1 MSLNYEFINNVD
13 PLVKAE
19 IQRRE
24 NVYWPS
30 GHIDNEALTW
40 NYQKTAYLTM
50 RAVNVKKIY
59 EQEGSNLP
67 NSPSTSTQN
76 AVQGKTLDWRK
87 STLEET
93 LANFDYNDAERT
105 QIGEEVTVIST
116 MINPSAPILDLYN
129 DKGTIKGAVI
139 NSAEISSDGTY
150 GSILRTTV
158 NFTVFDRFEL
168 DRYIDNFL
176 RPGRDIELEYGW
188 TVNDNI
194 KQNHGKIRG
203 TVYNFNFSA
212 KADGSWDCTLNALG
226 PSSMTYGFGLDQQG
240 TNKPDAD
247 WIDSPKGKTLA
258 EVFKTIID
266 TTDKDEASDVIVTGN
281 CKKRSIATSYH
292 ILKPTSTINN
302 TGFNEIY
309 SYTYK
314 LPLARELTI
323 SGIFNVIGA
332 YYTGF
337 IYGISGMG
345 KAAASNNKNSKIDDT
360 LVSTPYMSLRD
371 LINLINLTIVN
382 STKISIPLYT
392 FNAFNKAGSILE
404 EEVCNAELNE
414 YLKGVGPSN
423 LSKFVFSTQINGANS
438 PRLDFNIGESF
449 TPPIK
454 RGGLTT
460 CQLPDLILFNVNYLY
475 STIQNIL
482 SNDTNLT
489 GKKIVT
495 FLSNIFNEL
504 NTNTGGWISLVIKD
518 SPIDPNTHRSEY
530 LSIRNEN
537 YTPSTIKLDDPLVFK
552 AFTKGSVVRNL
563 SVEASVPDAIQA
575 EVATY
580 TRAGQS
586 YVGSGDSTAEAD
598 ASLLELRTSL
608 FNLNNS
614 FMDNINND
622 EQKMQSSLSKWQNEV
637 QGIYRKMF
645 AITQGQTLAGN
656 IVSKYNI
663 GNLGTAIF
671 PIKLK
676 VTLDG
681 IEGFQYGNSV
691 TSNWLPKQYID
702 ADRKKKIYWTVIKI
716 RHRIENNDWS
726 TELDT
731 IYRVN
736 T

>member
-1 MSLNYEFINNVD
+1 MPLNYDFINNVD
-13 PLVKAE
+13 PLVKKE

-24 NVYWPS
+24 NVYWPA
-30 GHIDNEALTW
+30 GHINNQALAW

-50 RAVNVKKIY
+50 RAINITKIY

-67 NSPSTSTQN
+67 NSPSTATQN
-76 AVQGKTLDWRK
+76 AVQGNKLDWRK
-87 STLEET
+87 ATKEEV
-93 LANFDYNDAERT
+93 LANFDYNESERT
-105 QIGEEVTVIST
+105 QIGEEVNIIST
-116 MINPSAPILDLYN
+116 MVNPSAPILDLYN

-194 KQNHGKIRG
+194 KQNQGKIRG
-203 TVYNFNFSA
+203 TIYNFNFSA
-212 KADGSWDCTLNALG
+212 KADGTWDCTLNALG

-240 TNKPDAD
+240 TNKPEAD
-247 WIDSPKGKTLA
+247 SIDSPKGKTLA
-258 EVFKTIID
+258 EIFKTIID
-266 TTDKDEASDVIVTGN
+266 TTEKDETSDIIVTEN
-281 CKKRSIATSYH
+281 CKKRSISTSYH
-292 ILKPTSTINN
+292 LLKPTSTINN
-302 TGFNEIY
+302 TGFNEVY

-314 LPLARELTI
+314 LPLSRELTI
-323 SGIFNVIGA
+323 SGMFNVLGA
-332 YYTGF
+332 YFVGLQ
-337 IYGISGMG
+337 YGISGAG
-345 KAAASNNKNSKIDDT
+345 KAAKSNNKNTKIDDT
-360 LVSTPYMSLRD
+360 LVSTSYMTLRD

-382 STKISIPLYT
+382 SSKVSIPLYT
-392 FNAFNKAGSILE
+392 FNGFSEDGSILE
-404 EEVCNAELNE
+404 EEICNADLNE

-423 LSKFVFSTQINGANS
+423 LSKFVFSTQINGAGS

-449 TPPIK
+449 TPPII
-454 RGGLTT
+454 RGGMTT

-475 STIQNIL
+475 TTIQNIL

-504 NTNTGGWISLVIKD
+504 NTCTGGWISLIIKD
-518 SPIDPNTHRSEY
+518 SPLDPNTHRSEY

-537 YTPSTIKLDDPLVFK
+537 YTPAIKLDDPLIFK

-563 SVEASVPDAIQA
+563 SVDASVPDAIQA

-586 YVGSGDSTAEAD
+586 YVGSGDSAAEAD
-598 ASLLELRTSL
+598 SSLLDLRTSL
-608 FNLNNS
+608 FNLNNN

-622 EQKMQSSLSKWQNEV
+622 EQQMQSSLSKWQNEV

-691 TSNWLPKQYID
+691 TTNWLPKQYID
-702 ADRKKKIYWTVIKI
+702 ADRKKKIYWTVVKI
-716 RHRIENNDWS
+716 RHIIQNNDWS

>member
-1 MSLNYEFINNVD
+1 MPLNYDFINNVN
-13 PLVKAE
+13 PSVKRE

-30 GHIDNEALTW
+30 GHINNEALAW

-50 RAVNVKKIY
+50 RAINVNRIYSSVGQEKK
-59 EQEGSNLP
+59 
-67 NSPSTSTQN
+67 
-76 AVQGKTLDWRK
+76 LDWRI
-87 STLEET
+87 STLEDYQ
-93 LANFDYNDAERT
+93 ANQEIADSEQKQVD
-105 QIGEEVTVIST
+105 EEVNVIST
-116 MINPSAPILDLYN
+116 MVNPSSPILDLYN
-129 DKGTIKGAVI
+129 SKGTIKGAVI

-176 RPGRDIELEYGW
+176 RPGREIELEYGW

-194 KQNHGKIRG
+194 KQNQGKIRG

-212 KADGSWDCTLNALG
+212 KTDGSWDCTLNALG

-240 TNKPDAD
+240 TTKPDED

-258 EVFKTIID
+258 EIFKTIID
-266 TTDKDEASDVIVTGN
+266 TTEKDESSDVIITAN
-281 CKKRSIATSYH
+281 CKKRSISTSYH
-292 ILKPTSTINN
+292 LLKPTSTINN

-314 LPLARELTI
+314 LPLSRELTI
-323 SGIFNVIGA
+323 SGMFNVLGA
-332 YYTGF
+332 YFNGMY
-337 IYGISGMG
+337 YGIQGAG
-345 KAAASNNKNSKIDDT
+345 KAAAASNKNTKIDDT
-360 LVSTPYMSLRD
+360 LVNTPYMSLRD
-371 LINLINLTIVN
+371 LTNLINLTIIN
-382 STKISIPLYT
+382 STKVSIPLYT
-392 FNAFNKAGSILE
+392 FNGFNEDGSILE
-404 EEVCNAELNE
+404 EEICNAELNE
-414 YLKGVGPSN
+414 FLKGVGPSN
-423 LSKFVFSTQINGANS
+423 LSKFVFSTQINGSSS

-449 TPPIK
+449 TPPII
-454 RGGLTT
+454 RGGMTT

-495 FLSNIFNEL
+495 FLSNLFNEL
-504 NTNTGGWISLVIKD
+504 NTCTGGWISLIIKD
-518 SPIDPNTHRSEY
+518 SPVDPKTHKSEY

-537 YTPSTIKLDDPLVFK
+537 YKPSTIKLDDPLVFK

-563 SVEASVPDAIQA
+563 SIEASVPDAIQT

-580 TRAGQS
+580 TRARQS
-586 YVGSGDSTAEAD
+586 YVGSGDTAAEAD
-598 ASLLELRTSL
+598 SSLHALRTSL
-608 FNLNNS
+608 FNLNNN

-622 EQKMQSSLSKWQNEV
+622 EQQMQSSLSRWQNQV

-656 IVSKYNI
+656 IVSQYNI

-691 TSNWLPKQYID
+691 TSNWLPKQYMD
-702 ADRKKKIYWTVIKI
+702 KDRKKKIYWTVVKI
-716 RHRIENNDWS
+716 RHMIQNNDWS

>member
-1 MSLNYEFINNVD
+1 MPLNYDFINNVN
-13 PLVKAE
+13 PLVKGE
-19 IQRRE
+19 INRRE
-24 NVYWPS
+24 NVYWPA
-30 GHIDNEALTW
+30 GHINEEALAW

-50 RAVNVKKIY
+50 RAINVFKIY

-67 NSPSTSTQN
+67 NSPSVTAQN
-76 AVQGKTLDWRK
+76 AVQGNKLDWRK
-87 STLEET
+87 ATKKESLE
-93 LANFDYNDAERT
+93 NFDYNDAARK
-105 QIGEEVTVIST
+105 QVDEEVTVIST
-116 MINPSAPILDLYN
+116 MVNPSSPILDLYN
-129 DKGTIKGAVI
+129 SKGTIKGAVI

-158 NFTVFDRFEL
+158 NFTVFDRFQL

-176 RPGRDIELEYGW
+176 RPGREIELEYGW

-194 KQNHGKIRG
+194 KQNQGKIRG

-212 KADGSWDCTLNALG
+212 KPDGSWDCTLNALG

-240 TNKPDAD
+240 TTKPDAD

-258 EVFKTIID
+258 EIFKTIID
-266 TTDKDEASDVIVTGN
+266 TTEKDESSDVIVTAN
-281 CKKRSIATSYH
+281 CKKRSISTSYH
-292 ILKPTSTINN
+292 LLKPTSTINN

-309 SYTYK
+309 SYTFK
-314 LPLARELTI
+314 LPLKVEFTWSFYGSVAIEALF
-323 SGIFNVIGA
+323 GQLG
-332 YYTGF
+332 YTAEVETEK
-337 IYGISGMG
+337 ILS
-345 KAAASNNKNSKIDDT
+345 KNSYIT
-360 LVSTPYMSLRD
+360 LRD
-371 LINLINLTIVN
+371 LINLINLTIIN
-382 STKISIPLYT
+382 SAKVSIPLYT
-392 FNAFNKAGSILE
+392 FNGFKEDGTISDE
-404 EEVCNAELNE
+404 EICNAELNE
-414 YLKGVGPSN
+414 FLKGVGPSN
-423 LSKFVFSTQINGANS
+423 FGKFAFSTQINGIGS
-438 PRLDFNIGESF
+438 PRVDFNIGESF
-449 TPPIK
+449 TPQII
-454 RGGLTT
+454 RGGMTT

-495 FLSNIFNEL
+495 FLSNLFNEL
-504 NTNTGGWISLVIKD
+504 NTCTGGWISLIIKD

-537 YTPSTIKLDDPLVFK
+537 YIPTNITLDDPLEFK

-563 SVEASVPDAIQA
+563 SVEASVPDAIQT

-586 YVGSGDSTAEAD
+586 YVGSGDTAAEAD
-598 ASLLELRTSL
+598 SSLHALRTSL
-608 FNLNNS
+608 FNLNNN

-622 EQKMQSSLSKWQNEV
+622 EQQMQSSLSRWQNQV

-656 IVSKYNI
+656 IVSQYNI

-691 TSNWLPKQYID
+691 TSNWLPKQYMD
-702 ADRKKKIYWTVIKI
+702 KDRKKKIYWTVVKI
-716 RHRIENNDWS
+716 RHMIQNNDWS